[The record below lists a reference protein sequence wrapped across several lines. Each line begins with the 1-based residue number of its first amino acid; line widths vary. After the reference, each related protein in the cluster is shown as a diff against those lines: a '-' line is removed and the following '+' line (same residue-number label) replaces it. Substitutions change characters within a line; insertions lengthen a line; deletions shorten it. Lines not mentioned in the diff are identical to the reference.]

1 MVTSARFLYWPR
13 ASFVWLLA
21 PFLLHHL
28 LLLLLA
34 HCFPPLALAPHLG
47 SNPSRPWGRLVPIA
61 PEDSVKVVKNRRL
74 TMLIRSFTPKITTFV
89 AGAAWNGDRGD
100 PRSEE
105 RRAGELRVQ
114 LEGRRDGRKGQGV
127 RREGRKNGRDG
138 LGELEFAGGEET
150 PEEGAK
156 CRAGVDDKEIWGR
169 SDGCAATVGL
179 HSLAVRAKLVRIAA
193 DRRAHRTRTV
203 PAHACA
209 AHDRPPRSQRN
220 LHASHPPRR

>member
-74 TMLIRSFTPKITTFV
+74 TMLIRSFTPKNHHFRCGSGVERRQGRPKERGETGRGSA
-89 AGAAWNGDRGD
+89 AGGQ
-100 PRSEE
+100 E

-114 LEGRRDGRKGQGV
+114 LEGRRDGRKGQG
-127 RREGRKNGRDG
+127 GA
-138 LGELEFAGGEET
+138 AGGEEEWERWAGGVGVRWRGGDT
-150 PEEGAK
+150 GGRGKVSGRGRRQRDLGQVRRLRGNRRTALAS
-156 CRAGVDDKEIWGR
+156 RAR
-169 SDGCAATVGL
+169 
-179 HSLAVRAKLVRIAA
+179 
-193 DRRAHRTRTV
+193 
-203 PAHACA
+203 
-209 AHDRPPRSQRN
+209 
-220 LHASHPPRR
+220 